1 MFTAKRVCG
10 VFPMLELSSV
20 EPATCLPGSP
30 RGAAAQAAAA
40 PRNLRLD
47 GLAKGASCEF
57 KREWTREIFSFQS
70 KKVS

>member
-20 EPATCLPGSP
+20 QPAACLPGIP

-47 GLAKGASCEF
+47 GLAKGTSCEF
-57 KREWTREIFSFQS
+57 KREWTREISASNQR
-70 KKVS
+70 K